1 MNSATE
7 FRQSAIR
14 IGKQATALRPPD
26 QVMRLARLGSFHQC
40 RLSFMRTLLRRISAE
55 SWRFDRPIWQVDRR
69 GEGVAV
75 YRLRTATQSYS
86 LLCYAHDLPPEKR
99 SDRVIAEEWDATFVL
114 CDGDIG
120 AADIAR
126 LGGHVP
132 KQEAGR
138 YSERELVLSRA
149 NRSVRLFDH
158 VVARLADGEQPDAA
172 KIERVGYLMRTT
184 AVYGSGKF
192 GLADRSR
199 ICGRDEFAG
208 PFQAEMLTVW
218 LIRLF
223 TIDIV
228 EHMAR
233 VKSPDRAIRLAP
245 HLRQALGVGN
255 ATGLGMAPFLV
266 HHAALIDRWIAA
278 RETALARVRSLP
290 VTEPAYLSVFRDY
303 LERARAAVGHWQVE
317 DLQQM
322 ARITSLV
329 GDLDRLIHH
338 AKNMSC
344 AEPYI
349 WDQLFRWGEAELDLE
364 AQEMLVSLLIEPYG
378 DLVDDLTAE
387 MAIDEDAEF
396 AIDGAMQLATLRK
409 LIAEIYGFALKL
421 DFAERTEQARFWY
434 VSEEKLEPRLGERYA
449 EPGCHLEQPLCIAR
463 DIAALHDMLRR
474 RGTDETVADL
484 LTDAPQY
491 RHTIRRIQIAARHP
505 YAEICD
511 NLLSATMRPIDLLRC
526 KLSFFGAMRFD
537 PKSDRWLRIT
547 MFQYAPF
554 PDDIGRTAFD
564 DWAPPPLSVWR

>member
-1 MNSATE
+1 
-7 FRQSAIR
+7 
-14 IGKQATALRPPD
+14 
-26 QVMRLARLGSFHQC
+26 
-40 RLSFMRTLLRRISAE
+40 MRTLLRRISAE
-55 SWRFDRPIWQVDRR
+55 SWQFDRLLWQVDEH

-75 YRLRTATQSYS
+75 YRLRRAARSYS
-86 LLCYAHDLPPEKR
+86 LLCYAHDLPAEKR
-99 SDRVIAEEWDATFVL
+99 SDRVIAEAWDATFVL
-114 CDGDIG
+114 CDGDVD

-126 LGGHVP
+126 LRDHVP

-138 YSERELVLSRA
+138 YGERELILSRA

-158 VVARLADGEQPDAA
+158 VVDRLAAGEQPDATEIA
-172 KIERVGYLMRTT
+172 RVGYLMRTT
-184 AVYGSGKF
+184 AVYGNGKF

-199 ICGRDEFAG
+199 ICGRGEFAG

-233 VKSPDRAIRLAP
+233 VKAPERAIRLAP
-245 HLRQALGVGN
+245 PLRRALGVGN

-290 VTEPAYLSVFRDY
+290 AAELSRLSIFRDY
-303 LERARAAVGHWQVE
+303 VERSRAAVSHWQVN
-317 DLQQM
+317 DTVQM
-322 ARITSLV
+322 ERINVLA
-329 GDLDRLIHH
+329 GDLDRLSRQ
-338 AKNMSC
+338 AERMSC
-344 AEPYI
+344 TESYP
-349 WDQLFRWGEAELDLE
+349 WDRLFGWGEAELGLE
-364 AQEMLVSLLIEPYG
+364 AQEMLASLLIEPYG

-387 MAIDEDAEF
+387 MAVDEDAEF
-396 AIDGAMQLATLRK
+396 AIDGAMPLAMLGR
-409 LIAEIYGFALKL
+409 LIDENYGFALQI
-421 DFAERTEQARFWY
+421 DFSDQTEQARFWY
-434 VSEEKLEPRLGERYA
+434 VSEEKLEPRLGERHTEA
-449 EPGCHLEQPLCIAR
+449 GGDLEQPLCIAR
-463 DIAALHDMLRR
+463 DIAALHAVLARR
-474 RGTDETVADL
+474 STSETVADL
-484 LTDAPQY
+484 LTEAPQY
-491 RHTIRRIQIAARHP
+491 RHTIRRIQIAAHHP

-511 NLLSATMRPIDLLRC
+511 NLLSAAMRPIDLLRC

-554 PDDIGRTAFD
+554 PDDIGLMAFD